1 MLKKRNIIFNTV
13 ENSDEF
19 LNLTNEQIVKAE
31 LKDIFDQ
38 PLSLSLHL
46 QKMYLLIQQ
55 MSMPT

>member
-13 ENSDEF
+13 YNADEF
-19 LNLTNEQIVKAE
+19 LNLTSEQIVKAE
-31 LKDIFDQ
+31 PKDIFDQ